1 MKKFFI
7 VIIFTC
13 AVIYCKSQIG
23 LGVTTPHPN
32 AYFQI
37 NSTTKG
43 VLLPRMTALQRIAIA
58 PTATANGLIVFDTD
72 SIAYMFWTGTLWKKM
87 GGDDGNWIKNG
98 NNIYNSNFNTGFVGI
113 GTNSPLARL
122 HVADSLVVF
131 TGPVSEPVGGNLS
144 SFLQGAGTRL
154 LWHPQKA
161 AFRAGYVNGEQWNND
176 SIGLFS
182 FATGYNA
189 KAVGDGSVSLGR
201 NTIARGFNSSAL
213 GFQTFA
219 EGFAST
225 ALGINTYAGG
235 YHSLAAGNFTS
246 AIGLNSFSM
255 GSGTIS
261 SGNSSAAIGAVDTAS
276 GDYSFA
282 TGFKSKA
289 EGLYS
294 FAAGNNA
301 KAQLDGSIA
310 IGANAIASGVY
321 SVAMGYGSLAQGNHS
336 TSIGFEN
343 KAVGYY
349 SVALGAATIASG
361 TNALTMGVATNA
373 SGNSSAAIGAVDT
386 ASGDYSFAT
395 GLKSKAEGLYSFAAG
410 NNSKAQMDGAVAF
423 GENSIASGGYSVA
436 MGNGSLA
443 QGYSST
449 SIGFNN
455 KAGGYYSV
463 ALGNTAIT
471 SGANALSLGFATIAS
486 GTSSAAIGSLNNA
499 AGNYAFA
506 TGENTR
512 AAGQGS
518 FSMGQYTIAKAQNSL
533 VIGRYNDT
541 TATTSI
547 FEIGNGSSLVNRSN
561 AVTVLQ
567 NGHVGIGVI
576 DPVSPLAF
584 ASTVGQKITLW
595 GSDLNNSYGIGV
607 QGGLL
612 QLHAAFT
619 ADNIGLGF
627 GSSTNF
633 TERVRIQG
641 DGNVGI
647 GNSDPSYLLD
657 VNNRMRIRSGGDF
670 SNTAGVWF
678 NRTDNAALQAFVG
691 IETDNTVGFYGTG
704 SGWGLT
710 MNTNTGK
717 VKIADGTQADGRVLT
732 SDANGIASWIQTNSN
747 KAAVNATFPAG
758 GGVNLTTAMGSV
770 YTNLFIDLPPGKWL
784 VIGTYLMAQGG
795 SSLLSGQSMF
805 VRTSFSSSN
814 VANIGTGDIIGSGLM
829 SGNVAYPTPF
839 GVINGQNIVNNT
851 SGATKRYYVWAAM
864 TNTGGQPVGFFLNNF
879 CGNFWSE
886 NNLVALPM
894 N

>member
-1 MKKFFI
+1 MKKSLAAFVFI
-7 VIIFTC
+7 CFVFS
-13 AVIYCKSQIG
+13 CKAQIG

-37 NSTTKG
+37 NSTNKG

-58 PTATANGLIVFDTD
+58 PTATANGLIVYDTD
-72 SIAYMFWTGTLWKKM
+72 STAYMYWTGTAWKKV
-87 GGDDGNWIKNG
+87 GNDDGNWIKNG

-113 GTNSPLARL
+113 GTNSPVARL
-122 HVADSLVVF
+122 HVADSPVVF
-131 TGPVSEPVGGNLS
+131 TGPVSEPAGGSLS
-144 SFLQGAGTRL
+144 SFLQGAGTRV

-161 AFRAGYVNGEQWNND
+161 AFRAGYVNGDQWNND
-176 SIGLFS
+176 SIGFFS

-189 KAVGDGSVSLGR
+189 KAVGDVSVSLGR
-201 NTIARGFNSSAL
+201 NTVARGFVSSAL
-213 GFQTFA
+213 GFQTVA
-219 EGFAST
+219 DGFAAT

-246 AIGLNSFSM
+246 AIGSNSFSM
-255 GSGTIS
+255 GSGAIA
-261 SGNSSAAIGAVDTAS
+261 SGNSSAAVGALDTAS

-301 KAQLDGSIA
+301 KARLDGSIA
-310 IGANAIASGVY
+310 IGANAIASSVY

-343 KAVGYY
+343 RAVGYY
-349 SVALGAATIASG
+349 SVALGASTIASG
-361 TNALTMGVATNA
+361 TNAVSMGIATNA

-395 GLKSKAEGLYSFAAG
+395 GLKSKAEGIYSFAAG

-449 SIGFNN
+449 SIGFTN
-455 KAGGYYSV
+455 KAAGYYSV
-463 ALGNTAIT
+463 ALGNNTIA
-471 SGANALSLGFATIAS
+471 SGTNSFSVGLATIAS
-486 GTSSAAIGSLNNA
+486 GNSSAVTGGLNTA
-499 AGNYAFA
+499 SGNYSFA

-512 AAGQGS
+512 AAGQRS
-518 FSMGQYTIAKAQNSL
+518 FSMGQQIIAKAENSL
-533 VIGRYNDT
+533 VIGQYNDT
-541 TATTSI
+541 TAANSI
-547 FEIGNGSSLVNRSN
+547 FEVGNGSSLVNRTN
-561 AVTVLQ
+561 ALTVLQ

-584 ASTVGQKITLW
+584 GSTTGQKITFW
-595 GSDLNNSYGIGV
+595 GSDLVNSYGIGV

-619 ADNIGLGF
+619 VDNIGLGF
-627 GSSTNF
+627 GSSSNF
-633 TERVRIQG
+633 TERVRVQG
-641 DGNVGI
+641 NGNVGI
-647 GNSDPSYLLD
+647 GNTDPSYLLD
-657 VNNRMRIRSGGDF
+657 VNNRMRIRSGGDL
-670 SNTAGVWF
+670 SNTAGLWL

-691 IETDNTVGFYGTG
+691 IESDNTVGFYGTG
-704 SGWGLT
+704 SGWSFT

-747 KAAVNATFPAG
+747 KAAVNATFPG
-758 GGVNLTTAMGSV
+758 GGVNLTTAMGAA

-784 VIGTYLMAQGG
+784 VIGTYLMSQGG

-814 VANIGTGDIIGSGLM
+814 VANIATGDIIGSGLM
-829 SGNVAYPTPF
+829 SGNVGYPTPF
-839 GVINGQNIVNNT
+839 GVLNGQNIINNT

-864 TNTGGQPVGFFLNNF
+864 TNTGGQPIGFFLNNF